1 MVYPLRAGKFGL
13 PMWNV
18 KKCAMPPV
26 ALVLLIQPLLLG
38 SILHIYFIWGSADTC
53 QSEISKCQ
61 KNLLNYGYG
70 LQMMMIHFSV
80 GCSRVGRFYVVWHIL
95 PTY

>member
-1 MVYPLRAGKFGL
+1 MVYPLRVGKFGL

-61 KNLLNYGYG
+61 KKFAELWLWSSNDDDSFFCW
-70 LQMMMIHFSV
+70 M
-80 GCSRVGRFYVVWHIL
+80 
-95 PTY
+95 